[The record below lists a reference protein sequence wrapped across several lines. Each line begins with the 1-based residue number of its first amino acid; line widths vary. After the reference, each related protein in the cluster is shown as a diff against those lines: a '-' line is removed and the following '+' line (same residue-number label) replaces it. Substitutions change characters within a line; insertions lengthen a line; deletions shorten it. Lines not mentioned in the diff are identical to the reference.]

1 MVHVWII
8 GVHVTQDMSTHN
20 VSDTFANDDTIVDY
34 VGGGAGQQAEQVG
47 TITDHRT
54 SRVRE
59 V

>member
-20 VSDTFANDDTIVDY
+20 VPDTFANDDTIVDY
-34 VGGGAGQQAEQVG
+34 VGGGADQQAEQVR
-47 TITDHRT
+47 TITNHRT
-54 SRVRE
+54 SRVHE